1 MKITK
6 RQLKRIIREAESPD
20 RVYSIDPLTGG
31 DTEKPAGGLAIG
43 GSFPGDSE
51 DLDYFQDQVEEAY
64 SRLAAESDDIE
75 HLLPEHII
83 AKITEAL
90 NSIEQLNVEISK
102 LRKSSE
108 L

>member
-1 MKITK
+1 MKITR
-6 RQLKRIIREAESPD
+6 RQLRGIIKEEKARLLEA
-20 RVYSIDPLTGG
+20 DPSRPGEQG
-31 DTEKPAGGLAIG
+31 SADGLAIG
-43 GSFPGDSE
+43 GHFPGDSE

-90 NSIEQLNVEISK
+90 NRIEQINVAISK
-102 LRKSSE
+102 LRK
-108 L
+108 